1 MDRVDY
7 LIGRADA
14 LRELAE
20 TIDVQSIRDRVHA
33 LSEECLQLA
42 RMVGKAPKEEQIG
55 RSQTEAFVHPDAP
68 LHTRSSA
75 RRKQRN

>member
-20 TIDVQSIRDRVHA
+20 TIDVQSVRDRVHA

-68 LHTRSSA
+68 MHTMTAGRK
-75 RRKQRN
+75 RRN